1 MPTKRS
7 TAIAASPKLSPPA
20 RGRVIAVPGRAA
32 TAKRK
37 VATEKV
43 TALLGLAEF
52 RRRGGTAI
60 NTVAKTREELS
71 FSSSKTVPQIRLR
84 PATLHPEIVED
95 IPQENRVLLKAITS
109 NLTEYRALVIVG
121 RAFLVTS
128 GANSV
133 IMDRHPECPCKIVD
147 AQMKAWRAEVRASA
161 HASTRKHAR
170 QAATTGE
177 ETLEFLRRA
186 VKSAG
191 EARCCTGRSRPTNK

>member
-1 MPTKRS
+1 MLCLAGRLPRNVKWQPRRS
-7 TAIAASPKLSPPA
+7 LRCLGWLNFAAEAERPSTRWPRPE
-20 RGRVIAVPGRAA
+20 
-32 TAKRK
+32 RK
-37 VATEKV
+37 
-43 TALLGLAEF
+43 
-52 RRRGGTAI
+52 
-60 NTVAKTREELS
+60 S
-71 FSSSKTVPQIRLR
+71 FSSSKTVPEIRLR

-186 VKSAG
+186 VKAQ
-191 EARCCTGRSRPTNK
+191 EKRDVPGRSRPTNK